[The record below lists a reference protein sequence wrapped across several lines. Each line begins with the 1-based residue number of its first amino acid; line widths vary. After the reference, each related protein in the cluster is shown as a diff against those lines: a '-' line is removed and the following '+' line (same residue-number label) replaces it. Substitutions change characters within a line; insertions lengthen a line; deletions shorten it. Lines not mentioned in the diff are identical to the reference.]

1 MKKVAVIGATGFV
14 GTQVVNELSNRGYEV
29 EAIVRD
35 ASKVQ
40 QNEKV
45 KAKSI
50 DVNNVDELAEA
61 LKENDAVISAFNAGW
76 KNPNLYDDFLNGSV
90 NIEKAVEKSGVK
102 RFITV
107 GGAGSLY
114 IDGKQLVD
122 GPDFPAEIKPGATAA
137 RDYLN
142 KIKEKTKKNIDRSIQ
157 DVLNKRNEWNQR
169 YGAYI
174 TPLPTSTITGRFY
187 SEYPLKP
194 LINLNQTTLEFIS
207 ANEML
212 KNNSIGPHS
221 SGNSAATWAI
231 GQWCWQIS

>member
-14 GTQVVNELSNRGYEV
+14 GKQVVNELSNRGYEV

-35 ASKVQ
+35 TSKVQ
-40 QNEKV
+40 ENEQV
-45 KAKSI
+45 KAKSVDI
-50 DVNNVDELAEA
+50 NNIDELAEA
-61 LKENDAVISAFNAGW
+61 LKGNDAVINAFNAGW
-76 KNPNLYDDFLNGSV
+76 TNPNLYEDFLNGSV

-142 KIKEKTKKNIDRSIQ
+142 KIKENNTLDWTFFSPAIEMHQGTAGVRTGKYRTALENPVFDENGRSILSVE
-157 DVLNKRNEWNQR
+157 DVAVVLVDELEQNNHIRER
-169 YGAYI
+169 FTAAY
-174 TPLPTSTITGRFY
+174 
-187 SEYPLKP
+187 
-194 LINLNQTTLEFIS
+194 
-207 ANEML
+207 
-212 KNNSIGPHS
+212 
-221 SGNSAATWAI
+221 
-231 GQWCWQIS
+231 

>member
-14 GTQVVNELSNRGYEV
+14 GSQIVNELSNRGYEV

-35 ASKVQ
+35 TSKIQ

-45 KAKSI
+45 KAKSV
-50 DVNNVDELAEA
+50 DVNKIDELAEA
-61 LKENDAVISAFNAGW
+61 LKGNEAVISAFNAGW
-76 KNPNLYDDFLNGSV
+76 TNPNLYDDFLNGSI

-142 KIKEKTKKNIDRSIQ
+142 KIKENNTLDWTFFSPAIEMHQGTAGVRTGKYRTALENPVFDENGRSVLSVE
-157 DVLNKRNEWNQR
+157 DVAVVLVDELEQNNHIRER
-169 YGAYI
+169 FTAAY
-174 TPLPTSTITGRFY
+174 
-187 SEYPLKP
+187 
-194 LINLNQTTLEFIS
+194 
-207 ANEML
+207 
-212 KNNSIGPHS
+212 
-221 SGNSAATWAI
+221 
-231 GQWCWQIS
+231 

>member
-14 GTQVVNELSNRGYEV
+14 GTQVVNELSNRGYKV

-40 QNEKV
+40 QNENV
-45 KAKSI
+45 TAKSV
-50 DVNNVDELAEA
+50 DVNNVDELTEA
-61 LKENDAVISAFNAGW
+61 LKGNDAVISAFNAGW
-76 KNPNLYDDFLNGSV
+76 TNPNLYDDFLNGSV

-142 KIKEKTKKNIDRSIQ
+142 KIKENNTLDWTFFSPAIEMHQGTAGVRTGKYRTALENPVFDENGRSVLSVE
-157 DVLNKRNEWNQR
+157 DVAVALVDELEQNNHVRER
-169 YGAYI
+169 FTAAY
-174 TPLPTSTITGRFY
+174 
-187 SEYPLKP
+187 
-194 LINLNQTTLEFIS
+194 
-207 ANEML
+207 
-212 KNNSIGPHS
+212 
-221 SGNSAATWAI
+221 
-231 GQWCWQIS
+231 